1 MMQMPLPTSSCLP
14 ASTCMCLQVNHSTA
28 LAASLS
34 MNTCDDENGALRQL
48 NQEGVGVLG
57 PGLKKNGECQLR
69 GKAEVAAAHDLVGG
83 VVVSGICNRASGI
96 G

>member
-1 MMQMPLPTSSCLP
+1 MHVP
-14 ASTCMCLQVNHSTA
+14 ASESQHSASSKSRHEQTCY
-28 LAASLS
+28 
-34 MNTCDDENGALRQL
+34 DENGALRQL